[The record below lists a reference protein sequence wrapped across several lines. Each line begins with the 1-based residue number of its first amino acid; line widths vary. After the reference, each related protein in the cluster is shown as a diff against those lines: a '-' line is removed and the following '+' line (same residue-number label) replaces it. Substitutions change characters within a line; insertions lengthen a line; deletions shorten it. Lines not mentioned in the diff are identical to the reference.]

1 MLTLQAAESAY
12 QTTQELDRK
21 GIAVMATPRSLLATL
36 VASTYINYDPVVQ
49 NGEFYHDIGAMC
61 YKTDEA
67 STSSGYSEHTASMEE
82 ISDLIAEKVRNHLF
96 FTRTVVAPFVDAY
109 ATRLIQAADLV
120 TGNPDNGVEV
130 VINNQAG
137 PLCEPVLVDSILR
150 SKEVVYVRPL
160 LGMNLPEQDDNQIR
174 ALMMTGNASVDAS
187 INDYFASKETGWLA
201 SRWKTVFCREMIPAA
216 GQASVTSA
224 GLDAFISG
232 RNNVDTAL
240 MVFLVSRRIWNNPLP
255 ETDMAIDVYSNEMVL
270 FRNQAAL
277 RLCIELERIERDT
290 QSGVLITGTEN
301 VGLSR
306 RIIVNGV
313 LYREF
318 LKAGGSNEVLL
329 GNALAQTQHAR
340 VKDLI
345 DNKATLEAIWERHHA
360 ANRAYYDQ
368 KRLLQMRD
376 VLVVEWEALTREY
389 SAEDFP
395 IPERASANAMV
406 RRLAQRVTPRD
417 LDDLSTLALAI
428 ACKSRFYKSA
438 AFELLTGIARAKT
451 NNPNIS
457 TQEAAAIATT
467 EYVCRWIGKQ
477 LTPVSANKIQVFT
490 SKDTQLA

>member
-12 QTTQELDRK
+12 QTTTELDRK
-21 GIAVMATPRSLLATL
+21 GIAITATPRSLLATL

-109 ATRLIQAADLV
+109 ATRLVQACELI

-150 SKEVVYVRPL
+150 SKEVVYARPL
-160 LGMNLPEQDDNQIR
+160 LGMDLPEQDDNQIR
-174 ALMMTGNASVDAS
+174 ALMMTGNASVDAA
-187 INDYFASKETGWLA
+187 INDYYASKETGWLA
-201 SRWKTVFCREMIPAA
+201 SRWKTVFCREALPAV
-216 GQASVTSA
+216 GVASVSTT
-224 GLDAFISG
+224 LDAFISG
-232 RNNVDTAL
+232 RDNVDTAL
-240 MVFLVSRRIWNNPLP
+240 MVFLVTRRIWNNPLP
-255 ETDMAIDVYSNEMVL
+255 ETNMGIDAYQNEMTL

-290 QSGVLITGTEN
+290 QSGVLITGTERN
-301 VGLSR
+301 GMSR

-329 GNALAQTQHAR
+329 GNALAQQQYAR

-345 DNKATLEAIWERHHA
+345 DNKAVLEAVWERHHA
-360 ANRAYYDQ
+360 SNRAYYDQ

-376 VLVVEWEALTREY
+376 ILVVEWEALTREY
-389 SAEDFP
+389 NAEDFP
-395 IPERASANAMV
+395 IPERASSNAMI
-406 RRLAQRVTPRD
+406 RRMAQKVTPRD
-417 LDDLSTLALAI
+417 LDDLGTLALTL

-438 AFELLTGIARAKT
+438 AFELLSGIARAKT
-451 NNPNIS
+451 NNPNITS
-457 TQEAAAIATT
+457 QEAAAIATT

-477 LTPVSANKIQVFT
+477 LTPVSANKISVFT

>member
-1 MLTLQAAESAY
+1 MLTIQAAESAY
-12 QTTQELDRK
+12 QTTVELDRK
-21 GIAVMATPRSLLATL
+21 GIAVTATPRSLLATL

-67 STSSGYSEHTASMEE
+67 STATGYSEHTASMEE
-82 ISDLIAEKVRNHLF
+82 ISDVIAEKVRNHLF

-109 ATRLIQAADLV
+109 ATRLTQAADLI

-137 PLCEPVLVDSILR
+137 PLTEPILVDSILR
-150 SKEVVYVRPL
+150 SREVIYARPML
-160 LGMNLPEQDDNQIR
+160 SMDLPEQDDNQIR
-174 ALMMTGNASVDAS
+174 AMMLTGNASVDAS
-187 INDYFASKETGWLA
+187 INDYYASKETGWLA
-201 SRWKTVFCREMIPAA
+201 SKWKTIFCRDIVPES
-216 GQASVTSA
+216 GQAVSSS
-224 GLDAFISG
+224 GLDVMISG
-232 RNNVDTAL
+232 RDNVDVAL
-240 MVFLVSRRIWNNPLP
+240 MVFLVARRIWNNPLP
-255 ETDMAIDVYSNEMVL
+255 DTNMSIDTYGNEMTL

-277 RLCIELERIERDT
+277 RLCLELERIDRDT
-290 QSGVLITGTEN
+290 QSGVLVTGTEMI
-301 VGLSR
+301 GLGR
-306 RIIVNGV
+306 RIIVNGT

-318 LKAGGSNEVLL
+318 LKAGGSNETLL
-329 GNALAQTQHAR
+329 GNTLAQTQYAR

-345 DNKATLEAIWERHHA
+345 DNKVTLEAIWERHHA
-360 ANRAYYDQ
+360 SNKAYYDQ

-376 VLVVEWEALTREY
+376 MMVVEWEALTREY
-389 SAEDFP
+389 STEDFP
-395 IPERASANAMV
+395 LPERASSNAMV

-417 LDDLSTLALAI
+417 LDDLGTLALTV

-451 NNPNIS
+451 NNPNIP
-457 TQEAAAIATT
+457 TQEAAMIATT

-477 LTPVSANKIQVFT
+477 LTPVSANKITVFT